1 MGNWRI
7 GVAACS
13 IVSQQTVESRVHLW
27 PCGQS
32 EHLSKIASSED
43 SVHVAALNVDG
54 FFCRTRHKTIWVS
67 CDAVK
72 GRCVERVEGKRQEA
86 LFIWIRQVW

>member
-1 MGNWRI
+1 MGNWKT

-13 IVSQQTVESRVHLW
+13 YGKPQTVVSRVHLW

-32 EHLSKIASSED
+32 EYLIRTTASSED

-54 FFCRTRHKTIWVS
+54 FCCRTQHKTIWVS
-67 CDAVK
+67 CDAAKV
-72 GRCVERVEGKRQEA
+72 RCMERVGDKRQEA
-86 LFIWIRQVW
+86 LFIG